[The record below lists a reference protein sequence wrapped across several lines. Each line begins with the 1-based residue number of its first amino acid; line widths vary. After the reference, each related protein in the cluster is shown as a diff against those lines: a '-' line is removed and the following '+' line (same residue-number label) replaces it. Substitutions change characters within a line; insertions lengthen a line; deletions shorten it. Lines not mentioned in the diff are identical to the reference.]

1 MLRVSLM
8 FVLYAAL
15 ASGCMYVFACC
26 PSVQLYCGNVTRARY
41 CALFIPR
48 WKVSHWHNY
57 PTPLSPPPPPH
68 TLWQAQAL
76 AAGSAELRESA
87 FFRNSV
93 ASQHGAE
100 SFYCECNPTVDS
112 NILTLPPAVA
122 VLCVLGSAAAA
133 HLAQPAQWTS
143 ARLYAAAAALAVSL
157 FGIQQL

>member
-1 MLRVSLM
+1 MLPQR
-8 FVLYAAL
+8 AAL
-15 ASGCMYVFACC
+15 WQERDARQVLRTVHPALEGIALA
-26 PSVQLYCGNVTRARY
+26 QLPDAT
-41 CALFIPR
+41 L
-48 WKVSHWHNY
+48 
-57 PTPLSPPPPPH
+57 PPPPPH

-112 NILTLPPAVA
+112 DILTLPPAVA